1 MNSDVDGKAYKI
13 STRFGSGTNDVITE
27 TIPIPEWKR
36 MMINWKLS
44 PICDNFTTWSR
55 RLDWKIVLK

>member
-27 TIPIPEWKR
+27 TIPIPE
-36 MMINWKLS
+36 
-44 PICDNFTTWSR
+44 
-55 RLDWKIVLK
+55 